1 MKLDATF
8 EITAWEPDDY
18 DAPAD
23 GPPLTRATVR
33 KAFSGALRGE
43 SVAELLACGELGYA
57 ANERVSGALD
67 GRSGTF
73 VLQHGAWEGGQW
85 GFVVP
90 GSGTGELAGLRGDAR
105 IEHGRLALRLL
116 LLGQQRARELVGVER
131 AQVLELLADP
141 DQLDRDARARWRSRA
156 RCRPWPCRRASS
168 ARCR

>member
-8 EITAWEPDDY
+8 EITGWEQDDY

-33 KAFSGALRGE
+33 KTYGGGLEAE
-43 SVAELLACGELGYA
+43 SVAELLTCGELAYM
-57 ANERVSGALD
+57 ANERVTGALD

-85 GFVVP
+85 SFVVA

-105 IEHGRLALRLL
+105 LEHGRITLHY
-116 LLGQQRARELVGVER
+116 EL
-131 AQVLELLADP
+131 D
-141 DQLDRDARARWRSRA
+141 
-156 RCRPWPCRRASS
+156 
-168 ARCR
+168 